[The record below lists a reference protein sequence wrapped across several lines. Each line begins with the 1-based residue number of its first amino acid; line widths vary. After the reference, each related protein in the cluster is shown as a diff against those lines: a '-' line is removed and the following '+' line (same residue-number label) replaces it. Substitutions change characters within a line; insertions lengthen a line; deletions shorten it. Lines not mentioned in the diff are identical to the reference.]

1 MALRVEQRRKVI
13 EIEAAL
19 YESQYNLSDLYLLDD
34 MPEGHVMSLKKWI
47 RKFVTDAELRSQLDF
62 YGGSNLSFS
71 DFFYHLELVKPT
83 KLVEEG
89 CVYVDGKGYRM
100 VNFETQPIERMPVL
114 DIYA

>member
-1 MALRVEQRRKVI
+1 MTLKVEQRRKAI

-19 YESQYNLSDLYLLDD
+19 YDSGYNLSDLYLLDD

-62 YGGSNLSFS
+62 YGGSNISFA

-100 VNFETQPIERMPVL
+100 VNFETQPIERMQVL
-114 DIYA
+114 DIYV